1 MVYEDK
7 ALWKTD
13 GVYPTTEQPTRVD
26 IWLETEWLEL
36 FRVLFKIGNQH
47 FSDRLCMKI
56 GERKEY

>member
-7 ALWKTD
+7 AVWKTD

-47 FSDRLCMKI
+47 FSDIDCVWK
-56 GERKEY
+56 

>member
-1 MVYEDK
+1 MVYADK

-36 FRVLFKIGNQH
+36 MRVLFKIGHQH
-47 FSDRLCMKI
+47 LSDRLCVKI